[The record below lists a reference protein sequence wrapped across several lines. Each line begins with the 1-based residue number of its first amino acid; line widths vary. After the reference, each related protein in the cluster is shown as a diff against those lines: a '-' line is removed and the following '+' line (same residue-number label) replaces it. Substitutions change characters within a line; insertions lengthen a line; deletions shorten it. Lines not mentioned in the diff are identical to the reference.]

1 MSHSSVFHAGVIGR
15 GPRIASSSSCLT
27 PSQVSHNETLLL
39 SLLAVICSGE
49 AMGLALYLVE
59 IISPDVMYNGLPWL
73 EEEFCKVEQNIGCE
87 IYILTPDNLRN
98 QKWRRKIFT
107 KVSELIFNVKVTAP
121 PPLLGQQGRPSI
133 LKV

>member
-87 IYILTPDNLRN
+87 IYNIHINT
-98 QKWRRKIFT
+98 
-107 KVSELIFNVKVTAP
+107 
-121 PPLLGQQGRPSI
+121 
-133 LKV
+133 